1 MPKHSHSF
9 EALGTQWGI
18 ETPAKL
24 NKQTLLAIH
33 DHIEAFDVAYSRFR
47 NDSLVHEVSTHE
59 GVFAFPHDAVKL
71 FDFYRR
77 LYELTHGKVTP
88 LIGDML
94 ERAGYDAHYTL
105 VAKPQTP
112 ILSWDDVMRWNG
124 EVLNTTQPVTLDV
137 GAAGKGY
144 LVDLLS
150 ELLEKE
156 GILEYVIDASG
167 DLRHKGSSPNR
178 VGLEDPR
185 EPGKVIGAIDVIN
198 KSLCASA
205 INRRAWGNG
214 LHHIFDPDTMLPT
227 KEIVATWVITDDTMT
242 ADGIATSLFFV
253 EPEVMSDTYQF
264 EYVRMHADGAI
275 DYSPAFEG
283 KLF

>member
-1 MPKHSHSF
+1 MQKHSHSF

-18 ETPAKL
+18 ETPTEL
-24 NKQTLLAIH
+24 NEQILLAIH
-33 DHIEAFDVAYSRFR
+33 DRIEAFDVTYSRFR
-47 NDSLVHEVSTHE
+47 SDSLVHEVSIHS
-59 GVFAFPHDAVKL
+59 GVFVFPRDAIQL
-71 FDFYRR
+71 FDFYRKM
-77 LYELTHGKVTP
+77 YELTQGKVTP

-94 ERAGYDAHYTL
+94 ERAGYDAEYTL
-105 VAKPQTP
+105 VAKEQTP
-112 ILSWDDVMRWNG
+112 IASWGDVMQWNG
-124 EVLNTTQPVTLDV
+124 EVLKTSQPVTLDV

-144 LVDLLS
+144 LVDVLS

-167 DLRHKGSSPNR
+167 DLRHKGSDLNR

-185 EPGKVIGAIDVIN
+185 KPGRVIGVIDVMN
-198 KSLCASA
+198 RSLCASA
-205 INRRAWGNG
+205 VNRRAWGNE
-214 LHHIFDPDTMLPT
+214 LHHIFDPDTMSPT
-227 KEIVATWVITDDTMT
+227 KEIIATWVIADDTMT

-264 EYVRMHADGAI
+264 EYARMHADGAI